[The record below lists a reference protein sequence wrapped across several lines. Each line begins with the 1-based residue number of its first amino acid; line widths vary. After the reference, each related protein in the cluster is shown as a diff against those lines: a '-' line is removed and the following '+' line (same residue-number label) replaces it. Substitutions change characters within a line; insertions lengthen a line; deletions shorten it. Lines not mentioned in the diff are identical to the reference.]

1 MNEKND
7 TDDFDEEDAEESV
20 SDGDDSELDH
30 LIRDVEKQR
39 RKAAK
44 GQEPPWRRLERVME
58 EKRTAELL
66 SDFEDYDIGDDG
78 ETEAEDLKPVKRS
91 RNHRSSKGIASD

>member
-1 MNEKND
+1 MSEKSD

-20 SDGDDSELDH
+20 SEGDDSALDH

-58 EKRTAELL
+58 EKRTAE
-66 SDFEDYDIGDDG
+66 
-78 ETEAEDLKPVKRS
+78 
-91 RNHRSSKGIASD
+91 

>member
-1 MNEKND
+1 MSEKSD

-20 SDGDDSELDH
+20 SEGDDSELDH

-66 SDFEDYDIGDDG
+66 SDFEDYDIGDDDADADG
-78 ETEAEDLKPVKRS
+78 EVPAASTKTTKRS
-91 RNHRSSKGIASD
+91 RNSRAH

>member
-1 MNEKND
+1 MSEKSD

-20 SDGDDSELDH
+20 SEGDDSALDH

-66 SDFEDYDIGDDG
+66 SDFEDYDIGDG
-78 ETEAEDLKPVKRS
+78 EDEESGGTAKIGKRAKT
-91 RNHRSSKGIASD
+91 HRAH